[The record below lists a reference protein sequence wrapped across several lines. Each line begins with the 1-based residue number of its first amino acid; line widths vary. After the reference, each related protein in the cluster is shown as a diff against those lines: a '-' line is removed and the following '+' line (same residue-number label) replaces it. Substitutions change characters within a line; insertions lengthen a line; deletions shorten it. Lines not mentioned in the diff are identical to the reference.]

1 MDKTSFNHSEIK
13 QATSTPKD
21 KTGKDE
27 KVEVTVELKACI
39 ECKYK
44 CKKED
49 TLKKHMTTKHS
60 EHKCKDCQEKLP
72 TFMHLLKHVAQ
83 HHYKDQS
90 EKQEEQYK
98 GHPEDDAILNGAEEN
113 QDKEAYS
120 FVFHESMLDEF
131 L

>member
-1 MDKTSFNHSEIK
+1 MAHSGGGATIHPEIFRSLKVCYLEKYAFISLWPLGMDKTSFNHSEIK

-60 EHKCKDCQEKLP
+60 KHKC
-72 TFMHLLKHVAQ
+72 
-83 HHYKDQS
+83 
-90 EKQEEQYK
+90 
-98 GHPEDDAILNGAEEN
+98 
-113 QDKEAYS
+113 
-120 FVFHESMLDEF
+120 
-131 L
+131 